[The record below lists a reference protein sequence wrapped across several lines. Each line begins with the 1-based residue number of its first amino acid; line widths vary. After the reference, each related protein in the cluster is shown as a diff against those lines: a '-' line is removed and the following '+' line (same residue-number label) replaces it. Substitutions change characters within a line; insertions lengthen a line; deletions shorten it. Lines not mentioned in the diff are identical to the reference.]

1 MMSDANARRL
11 KAGVTRQGSI
21 APTRAESMRGYD
33 GATPGGNCAPSFSS
47 RFDAAWISPRS
58 VPARITIDP
67 APPPS
72 RETSK
77 LSPSSAIG
85 AACAEAVESPR
96 SILISARG
104 IDASGD
110 DPTRE
115 ASIAASPLDRSPA
128 ASAASCPPAP
138 LKRTRGQEATPA
150 LLTFYRTPD
159 GFDPS
164 FFRGF
169 RNDNMSATLSK
180 RGRIAIETIDRSDPH
195 NAESK

>member
-11 KAGVTRQGSI
+11 KAGVTRQGCS
-21 APTRAESMRGYD
+21 AARRAESMRGYD

-58 VPARITIDP
+58 VPPRITIDP

-85 AACAEAVESPR
+85 AAGAEAAESPR

-104 IDASGD
+104 NHAPAD

-115 ASIAASPLDRSPA
+115 TSIAASPLDRSPA
-128 ASAASCPPAP
+128 ASAATSPPAP
-138 LKRTRGQEATPA
+138 LKRTRGQGATPA
-150 LLTFYRTPD
+150 LLTSYRTPD

-164 FFRGF
+164 FFRGS
-169 RNDNMSATLSK
+169 RNDNMSVTL
-180 RGRIAIETIDRSDPH
+180 
-195 NAESK
+195 